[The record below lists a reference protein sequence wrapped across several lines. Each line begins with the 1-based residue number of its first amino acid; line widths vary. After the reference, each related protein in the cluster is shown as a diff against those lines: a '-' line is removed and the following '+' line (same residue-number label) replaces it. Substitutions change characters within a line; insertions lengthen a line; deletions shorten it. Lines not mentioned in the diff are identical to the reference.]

1 MINKEPSIEEMAALW
16 QIALE
21 FIHNNDIRYEEDIHE
36 DERVIE
42 NSYFLIEMIC
52 DNVGY
57 KEDEE

>member
-21 FIHNNDIRYEEDIHE
+21 FIHYNDIRYEEDIHE

-42 NSYFLIEMIC
+42 NSYYLIEMIC

>member
-21 FIHNNDIRYEEDIHE
+21 FINNNNICYEEDIH
-36 DERVIE
+36 DNERVIE
-42 NSYFLIEMIC
+42 NSYYLIEMIC